1 MTAINNQ
8 EELEERLSRPNDA
21 DAAALAALDGD
32 LLILGAGGKMGPT
45 LAKLARR
52 AADKAGVKKRV
63 IAVAR
68 FSDTSLRAELAE
80 QGIETVTADLLE
92 PGELEKLPDIPNVI
106 YMAAKKFGTS
116 GAEPQT
122 WAMNTYLP
130 GLVAS
135 RFRNSRTVAFSTGNV
150 YPLRT
155 AREGGAD
162 ESTPVAPVG
171 EYAQSALGRERIFEY
186 ASAKW
191 GTPVVILRLN
201 YAIDLRY
208 GVLLDIGQAVYRRR
222 PVDLHM
228 PFVNVIWQGDAN
240 SWCLRSFA
248 YCQSPPFVL
257 NITGPET
264 MAVRDIALAFGRHFG
279 VAPQFSSEPG
289 SSALL
294 NNAAN
299 ARRLFGETSVKPAEM
314 IEWTANWIKQGG
326 ATLGKPTHFQERDGK
341 F

>member
-1 MTAINNQ
+1 M
-8 EELEERLSRPNDA
+8 
-21 DAAALAALDGD
+21 
-32 LLILGAGGKMGPT
+32 
-45 LAKLARR
+45 
-52 AADKAGVKKRV
+52 
-63 IAVAR
+63 
-68 FSDTSLRAELAE
+68 
-80 QGIETVTADLLE
+80 
-92 PGELEKLPDIPNVI
+92 
-106 YMAAKKFGTS
+106 
-116 GAEPQT
+116 
-122 WAMNTYLP
+122 
-130 GLVAS
+130 
-135 RFRNSRTVAFSTGNV
+135 
-150 YPLRT
+150 
-155 AREGGAD
+155 
-162 ESTPVAPVG
+162 
-171 EYAQSALGRERIFEY
+171 
-186 ASAKW
+186 
-191 GTPVVILRLN
+191 N